1 MGINISAEKLAALH
15 DMGYTPEKIIAS
27 LGHKACVEEEA
38 PQDQEETPEDKDYWN
53 NVAAEAAC
61 ISAEEQAAANAQNM
75 GLAQSAQ
82 QDKEK
87 AEVQEPEEMD

>member
-1 MGINISAEKLAALH
+1 MIQEFH
-15 DMGYTPEKIIAS
+15 DGLLSGAIVLPAREI
-27 LGHKACVEEEA
+27 
-38 PQDQEETPEDKDYWN
+38 PEDENYRN

-61 ISAEEQAAANAQNM
+61 ISAEEQAATD
-75 GLAQSAQ
+75 AQSAQ